1 MEWRFLV
8 IIFAICLFYPSAA
21 VQEKV
26 CTLLRSVSSCGNG
39 FFMEWGALRQ
49 AAIFPCDP
57 FENCALL
64 GNFLGNRVLR
74 YIYLESSRKYST
86 PERFGP
92 GIIMTKRPLDILDQ
106 VLNRQPVIVSLKGG
120 REIRGILQGYDV
132 HMNLVLDKA
141 EEVVNGQVQKVGMLI
156 VRGDNV
162 IYISPSVE

>member
-1 MEWRFLV
+1 MVFSWNGGHCGRPPFSH
-8 IIFAICLFYPSAA
+8 AIPLKT
-21 VQEKV
+21 V
-26 CTLLRSVSSCGNG
+26 RS
-39 FFMEWGALRQ
+39 R
-49 AAIFPCDP
+49 AIF
-57 FENCALL
+57 
-64 GNFLGNRVLR
+64 GGNRVLR
-74 YIYLESSRKYST
+74 YIYLESSRTYST
-86 PERFGP
+86 PERFEP